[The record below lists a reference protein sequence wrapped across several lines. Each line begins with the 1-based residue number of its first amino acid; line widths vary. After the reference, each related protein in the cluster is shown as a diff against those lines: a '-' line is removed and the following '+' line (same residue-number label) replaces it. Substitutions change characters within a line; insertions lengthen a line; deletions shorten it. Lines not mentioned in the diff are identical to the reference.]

1 MHEQSEASDSEGS
14 DTLRSEVQSYLI
26 FSAF

>member
-1 MHEQSEASDSEGS
+1 MHEQSEEGDFEGL
-14 DTLRSEVQSYLI
+14 DTLSSEVQSYLI